1 MVDKAT
7 TRNNSATIPRMTFFT
22 AASDR
27 RAVASYHIRSRCMI
41 GCHDIVIGCGA
52 WLVSRLS

>member
-7 TRNNSATIPRMTFFT
+7 ARNNSATIPRMTFFT

-27 RAVASYHIRSRCMI
+27 RTVASYHIRNGCMV
-41 GCHDIVIGCGA
+41 GCRDSASSAMGPGSWPV
-52 WLVSRLS
+52 